1 MVYQH
6 LDICGQVIDLPV
18 GKVVCLGGNYAD
30 HIKEMSSLVTDEA
43 VVFMKPSTAI
53 VSLTPSFEI
62 PTDKG
67 ACHNETEI
75 AVLIKSQLTK
85 ADEQTCLSAIWGL
98 AIAQDLTLRDVQ
110 KRLKN
115 QGRPWERAKAFDAS
129 CPISGFISVND
140 VADVQNIDFSLA
152 VNGETRQ
159 QSNSANMERSIAQA
173 LAEISQQFTLLPG
186 DIVLTG
192 TPAGVASLN
201 VNDQLTIK
209 FDQYEFKTSVLGN

>member
-1 MVYQH
+1 MYQH
-6 LDICGQVIDLPV
+6 LDINGKTIDLPL

-30 HIKEMSSLVTDEA
+30 HIKEMSSLVTEEA
-43 VVFMKPSTAI
+43 VVFMKPSTAL
-53 VSLTPSFEI
+53 VPLTPSFAI

-75 AVLIKSQLTK
+75 AVLIQSKLCK
-85 ADEQTCLSAIWGL
+85 ADEQTCLAAIWGL
-98 AIAQDLTLRDVQ
+98 AMAQDLTLRDVQ
-110 KRLKN
+110 KRLKS

-129 CPISGFISVND
+129 CPVSAFIPMDNLTD
-140 VADVQNIDFSLA
+140 IQNIDFSLA
-152 VNGETRQ
+152 VNGEIRQ
-159 QSNSANMERSIAQA
+159 ASNSANMERSIAQA

-192 TPAGVASLN
+192 TPAGVANLN
-201 VNDQLTIK
+201 PNDQLTLK